1 MLYLS
6 IGLQPIALSI
16 NQHIMSS
23 IKLILKKNKIDKSG
37 EAPLYLRLIKDR
49 KTKFISLSLKLNP
62 NEWDEDKQKVKKNH
76 SNSARLNAFISQM
89 VADAR
94 GDVAD
99 LERKN
104 KSASARK
111 LKEAIKGKPLT
122 NFFEYSYNRC
132 EKQKDTLALST
143 YNNYKNYLKKFE
155 KYIGHKDLMFEDITV
170 TTLKGYAGYCSTT
183 LGNNNTTINFS
194 LKILNLMFKEAQ
206 REDLVPLNHFPF
218 SKFKVKKAKSTK
230 RYLTAEQLAA
240 FIKLEASGK
249 ARAQVI
255 KDMFIFSVF
264 AGGLRFGDVI
274 ELKWSN
280 YNSKEQK
287 ITKNIR
293 KTNRQH
299 SIKIGQKA
307 IDILEKYKTSETKQD
322 DIIFP
327 FANIDKDYFID
338 RERRAK
344 VVGQAIALSS
354 MYLTRMGK
362 SLELPFSLTFHI
374 SRHTFATRA
383 LNNGMRIEHVSKLMD
398 HSDIGITQVYA
409 KIISSELDIAVDKYI
424 N

>member
-170 TTLKGYAGYCSTT
+170 TTLKDYAGYCSTT

-274 ELKWSN
+274 ELKWSK